1 MMDTPLDQVPTPDEP
16 AGDWRVPNKAE
27 MRASGQ
33 VQSLSRALKL
43 LNALS
48 HHPKGLPLVGIARLV
63 GLPPSTA
70 HRLLTTL
77 QAERYVRFETAD
89 SLWQIGVQASR
100 VGAAYTGE
108 GERALAEVRERGY
121 AKTRDIAAEAR
132 RTPPR

>member
-1 MMDTPLDQVPTPDEP
+1 MDTPLDQVPVPEERVS
-16 AGDWRVPNKAE
+16 DWRVPSKAE
-27 MRASGQ
+27 LRATGQ

-48 HHPKGLPLVGIARLV
+48 HHPGGLALSVIARLV

-77 QAERYVRFETAD
+77 QAERYVRFVTAD
-89 SLWQIGVQASR
+89 SLWQIGVQAFR
-100 VGAAYTGE
+100 VGGAFTGD
-108 GERALAEVRERGY
+108 GERTLAEVRERGY
-121 AKTRDIAAEAR
+121 AKPRDIAAEAR

>member
-1 MMDTPLDQVPTPDEP
+1 MDTPLDEVPAAEER
-16 AGDWRVPNKAE
+16 ANDWRVPSKAE
-27 MRASGQ
+27 LRATGQ

-48 HHPKGLPLVGIARLV
+48 HHPRGLALSVIARLV

-77 QAERYVRFETAD
+77 QAERYVRFATAN
-89 SLWQIGVQASR
+89 SLWQIGVQAFR
-100 VGAAYTGE
+100 VGAAFTGDDQ
-108 GERALAEVRERGY
+108 RALAEVRERGY